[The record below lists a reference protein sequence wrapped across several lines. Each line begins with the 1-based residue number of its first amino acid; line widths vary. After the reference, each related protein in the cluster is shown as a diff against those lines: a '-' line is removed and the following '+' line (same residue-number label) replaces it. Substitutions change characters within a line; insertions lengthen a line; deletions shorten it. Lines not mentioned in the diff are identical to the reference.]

1 MTALLHDL
9 NDHHVQWTMSSD
21 YDFRPGGSL
30 KLKGG
35 VKDGGIVKKS
45 VLWCICLLAMLTTA
59 QEEEIQEG

>member
-9 NDHHVQWTMSSD
+9 NDHHAQRTMSSD

-35 VKDGGIVKKS
+35 VKDGGIVKK
-45 VLWCICLLAMLTTA
+45 
-59 QEEEIQEG
+59 